1 MKLSDL
7 KYALLLPLLLLLS
20 SCQDYKGMKERLV
33 KGYQG
38 LDAYCLYV
46 GRITGFPYLAEPVTY
61 GGTQDD
67 NDFYTNRLNN
77 ERLPAFEEAGL
88 LTSTLSEG
96 KDGKIYPLYSLTE
109 EGKRYY
115 KTNRTAGFVDIKNL
129 NDVQFCFGR
138 REILEVTNM
147 YDRETDL
154 YGGKTT
160 ETVVDFTYNL
170 YDMPAWAS
178 HPALREIKQ
187 YNIHFTGD
195 EMNQKGQVYLTKKDG
210 TYYNYGTSVS
220 IETILLGYHL

>member
-1 MKLSDL
+1 MKFTDL

-20 SCQDYKGMKERLV
+20 SCQDYKGMKQRLV
-33 KGYQG
+33 NGYQG

-61 GGTQDD
+61 GSTQED

-88 LTSTLSEG
+88 LISTLSEG

-129 NDVQFCFGR
+129 KDVQFCFGR

-147 YDRETDL
+147 YDRETDF

-160 ETVVDFTYNL
+160 ETVVKFTYNL
-170 YDMPAWAS
+170 NDVPAWVN
-178 HPALREIKQ
+178 HPAIKGIKQ
-187 YNIHFTGD
+187 YNEDFTGD
-195 EMNQKGQVYLTKKDG
+195 LNNLKGQAYFTKKDG
-210 TYYNYGTSVS
+210 TYYNYGTSRS
-220 IETILLGYHL
+220 IETIPLGYYL

>member
-1 MKLSDL
+1 MKFTDL

-46 GRITGFPYLAEPVTY
+46 GRITGFPYLAEPVNLWSKESKNIS
-61 GGTQDD
+61 DKEILD
-67 NDFYTNRLNN
+67 EL
-77 ERLPAFEEAGL
+77 LPAFEKVGL
-88 LTSTLSEG
+88 LSSVLAKG
-96 KDGKIYPLYSLTE
+96 KDGQSYPLYSLTE

-115 KTNRTAGFVDIKNL
+115 KQSKAALVNHRDDLKDA
-129 NDVQFCFGR
+129 QFCFGR
-138 REILEVTNM
+138 REIVEVTNM

-187 YNIHFTGD
+187 YNIHFTG
-195 EMNQKGQVYLTKKDG
+195 NQQNKKGQVYLTKKDG
-210 TYYNYGTSVS
+210 NYYNYSSGTVMEPNL
-220 IETILLGYHL
+220 IGYYL